1 MIFEK
6 EELIQPRSLGTRLEL
21 IDLCSYYLTNLVTK
35 LTLLTVQYVCSQRI
49 PSTLNEFPYFNG
61 S

>member
-21 IDLCSYYLTNLVTK
+21 IDLCSYYLINLVTK
-35 LTLLTVQYVCSQRI
+35 LTLLTVQYVCST
-49 PSTLNEFPYFNG
+49 PNEFPDFNG

>member
-6 EELIQPRSLGTRLEL
+6 EELI
-21 IDLCSYYLTNLVTK
+21 DLCIYYLPNLVTK

-49 PSTLNEFPYFNG
+49 PPTLDEFPDFNV

>member
-6 EELIQPRSLGTRLEL
+6 EEL
-21 IDLCSYYLTNLVTK
+21 IDLCSYYLPNLVTK

-49 PSTLNEFPYFNG
+49 PPTVDELPDFNG

>member
-6 EELIQPRSLGTRLEL
+6 EEL
-21 IDLCSYYLTNLVTK
+21 IDLCSYYLPNLVTK

-49 PSTLNEFPYFNG
+49 PPTSSQILMVAKGRTDETDFNDG
-61 S
+61 

>member
-6 EELIQPRSLGTRLEL
+6 EEL
-21 IDLCSYYLTNLVTK
+21 IDLCSYYLPNLVTK

-49 PSTLNEFPYFNG
+49 LPTVDELPDFNG